1 MQITSLKT
9 QKNKT
14 AISFR
19 KYEFLELWN
28 MAWKTL
34 VIWWEWGE
42 GWGRRDIL
50 LILSN
55 LSSLLKR
62 LFEVLISKLSK
73 LVAFSLTI
81 AFFGLLY
88 CPFAGLLMTRQGK
101 GE

>member
-1 MQITSLKT
+1 MEYGIEDFGYL
-9 QKNKT
+9 
-14 AISFR
+14 A
-19 KYEFLELWN
+19 
-28 MAWKTL
+28 
-34 VIWWEWGE
+34 VGGGDGE
-42 GWGRRDIL
+42 RGDIL

-88 CPFAGLLMTRQGK
+88 YPFAGLLMTRQGK
-101 GE
+101 GEEDGLVSQ